1 MFGAIATTRSPFALS
16 LPCCVT
22 LPWARADVAGT
33 CSRSSG
39 IGPGREG
46 TADVATERLSE
57 AGAALRRARDRYRAI
72 LAERNVAMLLGAGV
86 VSELGD
92 WFNTVAL
99 ISLSFLISD
108 SALGVGG
115 MFAARMLTRLLAQGP
130 AGTLVDRHAGRGL
143 LFASQMAMAIVAASF
158 ALLVLV
164 PALWILYLLVI
175 LLEAVNCIARPAFM
189 AELRAEAPEDQRA
202 AANGALFASATTAQL
217 VGPPLGALALGW
229 SGPVVV
235 FAINGV
241 TFLTVAFVV
250 ARLSGGLRG
259 SPRGRPAAGPAGQDA
274 LPGGEERLG
283 YRWLLRRQDLTL
295 YILVC
300 LSLALLVQATI
311 TLFVVRSYAL
321 GFGDGGVGLF
331 YAAVAAGSVTGSV
344 IAGAR
349 AQHAAPLYPAAV
361 AMGVCAAALAVFGA
375 AAAAAIAIVA
385 LIVAGFATD
394 FYEVVGLTYFQGT
407 VPDAVYGRFFSV
419 FLLALSAGALVGAI
433 VGPILESALGVAT
446 SLAVLAAPAAALA
459 LLLLIMSKR
468 WTGLDRGLSG

>member
-1 MFGAIATTRSPFALS
+1 MAT
-16 LPCCVT
+16 
-22 LPWARADVAGT
+22 DQ
-33 CSRSSG
+33 
-39 IGPGREG
+39 
-46 TADVATERLSE
+46 LSE
-57 AGAALRRARDRYRAI
+57 AGAALRQARDRYRAI

-99 ISLSFLISD
+99 ISLSFHFSD

-143 LFASQMAMAIVAASF
+143 LFASQIAMAIVAASF
-158 ALLVLV
+158 ALLVLA

-175 LLEAVNCIARPAFM
+175 MLEAVNCIARPAFM
-189 AELRAEAPEDQRA
+189 AELRAEAPEDQRS

-217 VGPPLGALALGW
+217 LGPPLGALALGW

-241 TFLTVAFVV
+241 TFLAVAIVV
-250 ARLSGGLRG
+250 ARLGGGLQG
-259 SPRGRPAAGPAGQDA
+259 SPRGRPTTPDPAGSDA
-274 LPGGEERLG
+274 LPGGQERLG
-283 YRWLLRRQDLTL
+283 YRWLLRRQDLAL

-311 TLFVVRSYAL
+311 TLFVVRSHAL
-321 GFGDGGVGLF
+321 GFGNGGVGLF
-331 YAAVAAGSVTGSV
+331 YAAVAAGSVAGSV

-361 AMGVCAAALAVFGA
+361 AMGVCAAALALFGA

-459 LLLLIMSKR
+459 LLLLVSSKR
-468 WTGLDRGLSG
+468 WTGRDFRLSG